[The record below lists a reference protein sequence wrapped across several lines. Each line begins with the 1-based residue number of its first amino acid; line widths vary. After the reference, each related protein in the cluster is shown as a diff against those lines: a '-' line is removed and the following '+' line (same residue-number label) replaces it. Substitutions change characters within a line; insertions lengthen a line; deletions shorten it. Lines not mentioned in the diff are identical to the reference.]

1 MTPASRSLLR
11 AASDGDASLVRAL
24 LAQGIDINSTTAAGQ
39 TPLMLAAAFGHN
51 DIVSYLLKMGAD
63 VELQDELG
71 LTAMNWASGFPGIGQ
86 LISASQSPVINESVI
101 ESVEGQAEDYPL
113 PASTDVLENN
123 VVAQSSLV
131 RGTSSSEAAPKPVT
145 ISAQGQQTDGRKP
158 MLGGLA
164 GAILRDRAAKGTD
177 EETVDTTLSGLR
189 NSADSV
195 PEAAPSLG
203 GPTLSKQSSESLSNK
218 SNRPSKVEVEVPSFG
233 QMRESASARPMR
245 WVIRIIVLV
254 VVALV
259 SYRVSIY
266 LLRERSTDAAPTA
279 SQTQATKPGVI
290 QLKSSPVIGG
300 GLEGTEVFVPDAEYP
315 VAVAS
320 ESQPGGLSGK
330 VTVVVQVNQ
339 KGVVVSAKA
348 VDGDERLRVA
358 AVQAGKKAAF
368 SPEKIRGKGRLVTGT
383 ITYSFVA
390 PQQLTQ
396 STIASAS
403 NTPLPG
409 LTTSSPTTDPAPTAQ
424 LSSNSNANLP
434 TLGGPL
440 LGTEENLVQPEY
452 PTRAKNR
459 GIGGTVTILLRVN
472 RQGKVVSW
480 RTLEGD
486 NQLRTAALKAA
497 KQSTFSPTKLPGNG
511 DVVGTITY
519 AFKL

>member
-24 LAQGIDINSTTAAGQ
+24 LAQGIDVNSTTAAGQ

-71 LTAMNWASGFPGIGQ
+71 LTAMNWAAGFPGIGQ

-113 PASTDVLENN
+113 TASTDVLENN

-203 GPTLSKQSSESLSNK
+203 GPTLSNQSSESLSNK

-266 LLRERSTDAAPTA
+266 LLRERSTDAAPTP

-409 LTTSSPTTDPAPTAQ
+409 PTTSSPTTDPAPTAQ